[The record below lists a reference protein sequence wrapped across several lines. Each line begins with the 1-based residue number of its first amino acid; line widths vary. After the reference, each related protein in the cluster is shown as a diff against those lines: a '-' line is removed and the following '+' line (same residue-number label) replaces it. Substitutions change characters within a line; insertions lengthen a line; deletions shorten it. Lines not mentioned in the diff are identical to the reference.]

1 MRCIP
6 YKSEKGEYSSHI
18 FWRNENGDFYSFND
32 QPAYR
37 DNNGFFYWYKGG
49 ILHRD
54 YGKPACYR
62 SNNKRLGFY
71 EEGRE
76 LIETASKIHRD
87 YENR

>member
-37 DNNGFFYWYKGG
+37 DNNGFSIGIKEVYYTEITVSQHVIDQITKG
-49 ILHRD
+49 
-54 YGKPACYR
+54 
-62 SNNKRLGFY
+62 
-71 EEGRE
+71 
-76 LIETASKIHRD
+76 
-87 YENR
+87 